1 MVFSESSKNLEIRD
15 KTILSAQCRD
25 SQGAYHQ
32 SEIDLNSYITNN
44 DGFLQW
50 RPHGHFRANSKS
62 IRLDGAVLKSMCQ
75 RENGTWLSSQLNL
88 DDKISNCNGKLIYAF
103 ERAII
108 KVDGNNAKEVSAYLE
123 DIYAAHKGH
132 VSAQVAEG
140 PDGEY
145 KVKTHTHA
153 RAHTHTHT
161 HTYTDTH
168 TRAHTHT
175 HAHYYV
181 AQYAH
186 PYSHAALTVARCGKT
201 QFARF

>member
-25 SQGAYHQ
+25 SEGTYHQ

-44 DGFLQW
+44 DGVLQW
-50 RPHGHFRANSKS
+50 RPHGNFSANSKS
-62 IRLDGAVLKSMCQ
+62 IKLDGAVLKSKCQ
-75 RENGTWLSSQLNL
+75 MENGTWLSSQINL

-123 DIYAAHKGH
+123 GIYAAHKGN

-140 PDGEY
+140 PNGEY
-145 KVKTHTHA
+145 KVETHTHA
-153 RAHTHTHT
+153 RARTGTR
-161 HTYTDTH
+161 TYTRTH
-168 TRAHTHT
+168 TRIHT
-175 HAHYYV
+175 HARTYTH
-181 AQYAH
+181 
-186 PYSHAALTVARCGKT
+186 RCRT
-201 QFARF
+201 LA